1 MNAQFKDIT
10 KEAFIIAYRENFGN
24 ITISCQACGI
34 SRTMYQNWM
43 KNDMEFRKTLAE
55 IEPEEIMLDWGE
67 HKLMERITKGDTL
80 ATMFLLKTK
89 GKRRGYIEKQEIVH
103 EADVV
108 KQITVN
114 VLKPGASL
122 EDVPKIDGDEH
133 KKLPESS
140 PIANLQPE
148 DGGILNF
155 DTQTDNT
162 YFVPAT
168 SATVPTFDTEELME
182 VPLYNH
188 DKGELLDLNE
198 NDEYEE

>member
-1 MNAQFKDIT
+1 MDKNIVNKYTPMNQQFKNIT

-43 KNDMEFRKTLAE
+43 KNDPEFRKTLAE

-89 GKRRGYIEKQEIVH
+89 GKRRGYIEKQEIAH
-103 EADVV
+103 EGDVV

-114 VLKPGASL
+114 VLKPGTSL
-122 EDVPKIDGDEH
+122 EDLPKLDGDEN
-133 KKLPESS
+133 KGLPESS
-140 PIANLQPE
+140 PIV
-148 DGGILNF
+148 NF
-155 DTQTDNT
+155 DTQNDDS
-162 YFVPAT
+162 YYVPAT
-168 SATVPTFDTEELME
+168 SAPTETEIPEILE

-198 NDEYEE
+198 QDEYEE

>member
-1 MNAQFKDIT
+1 MNQQFKDIT
-10 KEAFIIAYRENFGN
+10 KEAFIIAYRENFGK
-24 ITISCQACGI
+24 ITIACQACGI
-34 SRTMYQNWM
+34 SRTMYQGWM
-43 KNDMEFRKTLAE
+43 KNDPEFRKTLAE

-89 GKRRGYIEKQEIVH
+89 GKRRGYIEKQEIAH
-103 EADVV
+103 EGDVV

-114 VLKPGASL
+114 VLKPGATL
-122 EDVPKIDGDEH
+122 ADIPKLDGDEN
-133 KKLPESS
+133 KQLPESS
-140 PIANLQPE
+140 PIENSQSE

-155 DTQTDNT
+155 DTQTDNS
-162 YFVPAT
+162 YYVPAT
-168 SATVPTFDTEELME
+168 SAPAETEILEILE
-182 VPLYNH
+182 IPPYNH

>member
-1 MNAQFKDIT
+1 MNAEFKDIT

-34 SRTMYQNWM
+34 SRTMYQGWM
-43 KNDMEFRKTLAE
+43 ENDVEFRKTLAE

-67 HKLMERITKGDTL
+67 HKLMERISKGDTL

-89 GKRRGYIEKQEIVH
+89 GKRRGYIEKTEVAH
-103 EADVV
+103 EGDVV

-114 VLKPGASL
+114 VLKPGTTLA
-122 EDVPKIDGDEH
+122 DIPKLDGDEN
-133 KKLPESS
+133 KTLPESS
-140 PIANLQPE
+140 PIENFE
-148 DGGILNF
+148 SENGKIINF
-155 DTQTDNT
+155 DTQTDDT

-168 SATVPTFDTEELME
+168 AASVPSFDTEELIE

-188 DKGELLDLNE
+188 DKGEILDLNE
-198 NDEYEE
+198 DEQYEE